1 MKKNQ
6 LDNHGAGYDT
16 AKGLVVLAALGL
28 MFLYWIGGYHRPG
41 VHAQSG
47 SGEFKSFESPQ
58 IHPIALTPDGTRL
71 LAVNTPNNTLSV
83 FELSGATPVLAA
95 EIPVG
100 LEPVS
105 VAARNNDEAWVTN
118 WLSDSVSIVDL
129 GAANVIRTVDV
140 GDEPTDVVFAG
151 VQRQIAFI
159 CVAGLAQVKAYDP
172 TAPDSSPL
180 VIDIRGKQPRSLG
193 RDPSGAR
200 VFVSV
205 FESGNQTTIV
215 PAAQVAAAGGLPKPV
230 PKMAKKLPRAPNTGL
245 VVRWNGSQWAD
256 ERRNT
261 KWNQFIPY
269 TLADVD
275 LVIIDASGA
284 SPAVSQ
290 EIRGIGT
297 HIGNAVLDQA
307 ANRLYV
313 ANTESF
319 NQIRFEPNLRGRF
332 LSNRVS
338 IIGLGSSAPAS
349 SPVDINPHIDFD
361 VPQGSDQERSL
372 SLALP
377 ADIARSNDGTIFVAA
392 TGSARVGVLNSAG
405 AVQARISVGN
415 GPTGLAIDEARQRL
429 YCLNRFD
436 DTISVVSLGSR
447 SEVARVALGADA
459 EPADVQRGRLILYG
473 AGLSAHGDVS
483 CASCHRNG
491 HRDGLAWD
499 LGDPKGTMQQVTT
512 LLTSTFHPMKGPM
525 TTQSLRGIIGTEP
538 LHWRGDRARLSDFN
552 PAFISLLGGTRE
564 LTDQEMADFEAFI
577 QTLSYPPNPFEN
589 LDRTYPNPP
598 AGPSAMRGHSL
609 FTTARLD
616 GGVFTCN
623 NCHMAEPGFGAGTN
637 GIIIPGPL
645 LQEPQDFKVP
655 QLRGMYEK
663 TGLVN
668 AQGEAIAGFGFIHDG
683 SIDSLVDFLR
693 APVFTFSSDADRL
706 DVATFVMAFDTGL
719 APAVGLQVTVND
731 ANKVSSAVTD
741 RITLLMSQADA
752 GNCDLIVRGIYGGA
766 RRGFLYSGG
775 GMFQPDRQSD
785 PGVSWQALVQAAGR
799 GSELTFTGIP
809 PGTGR

>member
-47 SGEFKSFESPQ
+47 SAEFKSFESPQ

-71 LAVNTPNNTLSV
+71 LAVNSPNNTLSV

-290 EIRGIGT
+290 EIRGIVT